1 MTVRRNLIRVSIALV
16 FGLLSAVGV
25 NMFLVHANSY
35 SSGLT
40 GASQLV
46 QALLKLAGI
55 NVSLSLLVAIF
66 NIPLFIFAWRVFGT
80 HYITFSGLAVLFN
93 IIFLQIIPSYQ
104 LVTDPLTNTIV
115 GGVLIG
121 AGVGLCFNR
130 GFTTGGIDI
139 VTTYL
144 QKKFHRNVGSIANII
159 NGVILLITALVFGPS
174 RIVYSLIGMLITNYT
189 MDHFFSS
196 QRDVIV
202 SIYTKNP
209 QAIADQ
215 LKDFAHGATIHQP
228 TDHRRSNRDPPR
240 TVPPHPPTRPHRR
253 SVLLYRGG
261 ARRRRG
267 RQLPPLHILSLRPF
281 SL

>member
-115 GGVLIG
+115 GGILIG

-130 GFTTGGIDI
+130 GFTTGGLTSSPLTCKRSST
-139 VTTYL
+139 VTLVRLPTSST
-144 QKKFHRNVGSIANII
+144 GS
-159 NGVILLITALVFGPS
+159 
-174 RIVYSLIGMLITNYT
+174 
-189 MDHFFSS
+189 SS
-196 QRDVIV
+196 
-202 SIYTKNP
+202 
-209 QAIADQ
+209 
-215 LKDFAHGATIHQP
+215 
-228 TDHRRSNRDPPR
+228 
-240 TVPPHPPTRPHRR
+240 
-253 SVLLYRGG
+253 
-261 ARRRRG
+261 
-267 RQLPPLHILSLRPF
+267 
-281 SL
+281 